1 MGQGGSLERWPNLR
15 EAPYA
20 SALQQMQTFTEAR
33 TPQTPDVFWA
43 VEHLPVFTLGVAGLL
58 THIHHAGDI
67 PVVKTDRGG
76 QVTYHGPGQ
85 VVIYTLIDL
94 RRLGVSVRELVRRIE
109 EGVLC
114 MLQDLGVR
122 SAQRVAGAPGIYLP
136 QEPKVTDAADTA
148 NGADTPCRSADPGNT
163 QALLAGP
170 GALKIASLGL
180 KVRKGCCYHGVAL
193 NLALDHGPFRQI
205 NPCGY
210 PGLGTTDLRAQGI
223 DLPWQTAADMLID
236 HLHAT
241 LYRRESA
248 HHA

>member
-1 MGQGGSLERWPNLR
+1 MGQGGSLDRWPNLR

-20 SALQQMQTFTEAR
+20 SVLQQMQAFTEAR
-33 TPQTPDVFWA
+33 TPQTSDVFWA
-43 VEHLPVFTLGVAGLL
+43 VEHRPVFTLGVAGLL

-94 RRLGVSVRELVRRIE
+94 KRLGVTVRELVTRIE

-114 MLQDLGVR
+114 MLQGLGML

-136 QEPKVTDAADTA
+136 REVHTA
-148 NGADTPCRSADPGNT
+148 NATCLVTGAGEAQPQGLQP
-163 QALLAGP
+163 GP

-180 KVRKGCCYHGVAL
+180 KVRRGCCYHGVAL
-193 NLALDHGPFRQI
+193 NLDLDHTPFAQI

-223 DLPWQTAADMLID
+223 DLSWQTAADMLIC

-241 LYRRESA
+241 LYLRESA

>member
-1 MGQGGSLERWPNLR
+1 MGQGGSLDRWPNLR
-15 EAPYA
+15 EAAYG
-20 SALQQMQTFTEAR
+20 SVLERMQTFTETR

-58 THIHHAGDI
+58 AHIHHAGDI

-94 RRLGVSVRELVRRIE
+94 RRLGVSVRELVNRIE
-109 EGVLC
+109 EGVLR
-114 MLQDLGVR
+114 MVRDLGVR

-136 QEPKVTDAADTA
+136 QETHTADTA
-148 NGADTPCRSADPGNT
+148 GLMTGAGKLEV
-163 QALLAGP
+163 QGLQAGP

-193 NLALDHGPFRQI
+193 NLALDHGPFQQI

-223 DLPWQTAADMLID
+223 DLPWQTAADMLIH

-241 LYRRESA
+241 LYLRESA

>member
-1 MGQGGSLERWPNLR
+1 MGQGGPLDRWPNLR

-20 SALQQMQTFTEAR
+20 SVLQQMQAFTEGR

-58 THIHHAGDI
+58 SHIHHTGNV
-67 PVVKTDRGG
+67 PVVRSDRGG

-85 VVIYTLIDL
+85 VVVYTLIDL
-94 RRLGVSVRELVRRIE
+94 RRLGVSIRELVTRLE
-109 EGVLC
+109 EGVLS
-114 MLQDLGVR
+114 MLRSLGVHG
-122 SAQRVAGAPGIYLP
+122 AQRVVGAPGIYLP
-136 QEPKVTDAADTA
+136 HGIDKTSTASQVTHGDSPEAQ
-148 NGADTPCRSADPGNT
+148 GL
-163 QALLAGP
+163 QAGP

-180 KVRKGCCYHGVAL
+180 KVRRGRCYHGVAL
-193 NLALDHGPFRQI
+193 NLALDHGPFQQI

-210 PGLGTTDLRAQGI
+210 PGLGTTDLRALGI
-223 DLPWQTAADMLID
+223 ELPWPTAADMLID

-241 LYRRESA
+241 LYPHESA